1 MIRTFSFFLV
11 ASLFCASFNIEAKK
25 VECRELGIYFMLPA
39 GFRSLDSTQLDKVGK
54 RGEKA
59 IKEEY
64 NKETTKG
71 WQPGCINVQDSFK
84 RFITISSITIKEAI
98 ESDGS
103 VDKFMEVTFAES
115 NDFLA
120 KRLQSRLG
128 WEVNKT
134 EAVNQ
139 SNITVGGL
147 RVKKNSF
154 IYRSGEVV
162 RFFAQYYFFN
172 DGTKLYLLS
181 FTGSPK
187 ATDNEQVMKVI
198 EAANPIGK

>member
-1 MIRTFSFFLV
+1 MIRVLSAFLLAGFFST
-11 ASLFCASFNIEAKK
+11 SFNIESKK

-39 GFRSLDSTQLDKVGK
+39 SFRSLDSAQLDRIGK

-64 NKETTKG
+64 NKETMKG
-71 WQPGCINVQDSFK
+71 WQPGCINVQDSLK
-84 RFITISSITIKEAI
+84 RGIMISSITVKEAI
-98 ESDGS
+98 ETDGS
-103 VDKFMEVTFAES
+103 VDKFIEVTFAQA

-128 WEVNKT
+128 WEIDKT
-134 EAVNQ
+134 EAVSQ
-139 SNITVGGL
+139 SDITIGGL
-147 RVKKNSF
+147 PVKKNSF

-172 DGTKLYLLS
+172 DGKKLHLLN
-181 FTGSPK
+181 FTGSPI
-187 ATDNEQVMKVI
+187 ATDNKQVMKAI